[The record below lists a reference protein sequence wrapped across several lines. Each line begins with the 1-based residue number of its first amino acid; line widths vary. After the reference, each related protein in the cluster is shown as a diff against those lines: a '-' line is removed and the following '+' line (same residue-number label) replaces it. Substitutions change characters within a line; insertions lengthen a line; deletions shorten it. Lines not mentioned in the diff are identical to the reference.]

1 MIKKWFLM
9 ATMLVGLSFGAFA
22 QKYASVNTEY
32 IMKNIPD
39 YAQALA
45 QLEKQSSDWQKEL
58 EAKFAEIDKMYKT
71 YQQEAYLLPDN
82 LKRKREE
89 EIIAKEKE
97 VKELQRK
104 RFGADGDLDK
114 KRQELLKPIQEKVYN
129 AIERIANEKNYAFVF
144 DKSASNTVL
153 FASSRY
159 DISDDVLEMLG
170 YSSSNPAD
178 NTPTPAANSNKKKSD
193 RITNPE
199 MKKPY

>member
-97 VKELQRK
+97 VKDGEVIKDLNETHCQRK
-104 RFGADGDLDK
+104 ELCLCL
-114 KRQELLKPIQEKVYN
+114 RQIG
-129 AIERIANEKNYAFVF
+129 IEYRPLRQLA
-144 DKSASNTVL
+144 L
-153 FASSRY
+153 
-159 DISDDVLEMLG
+159 
-170 YSSSNPAD
+170 
-178 NTPTPAANSNKKKSD
+178 
-193 RITNPE
+193 
-199 MKKPY
+199 

>member
-1 MIKKWFLM
+1 MKKFFLCAFLTVVLGM
-9 ATMLVGLSFGAFA
+9 GAMA

-32 IMKNIPD
+32 IMKSIPD
-39 YAQALA
+39 YAQATA

-89 EIIAKEKE
+89 EIINKEKE

-104 RFGADGDLDK
+104 RFGSGGDLDK
-114 KRQELLKPIQEKVYN
+114 KREELLKPIQEKVYN

-153 FASSRY
+153 FASSKY
-159 DISDDVLEMLG
+159 DISDDVLDMLG
-170 YSSSNPAD
+170 YKASAPAE
-178 NTPTPAANSNKKKSD
+178 NGETPAKAKDMKS
-193 RITNPE
+193 ISNPE
-199 MKKPY
+199 MKRP

>member
-89 EIIAKEKE
+89 EIIAKEK
-97 VKELQRK
+97 R
-104 RFGADGDLDK
+104 
-114 KRQELLKPIQEKVYN
+114 
-129 AIERIANEKNYAFVF
+129 
-144 DKSASNTVL
+144 
-153 FASSRY
+153 
-159 DISDDVLEMLG
+159 
-170 YSSSNPAD
+170 
-178 NTPTPAANSNKKKSD
+178 
-193 RITNPE
+193 
-199 MKKPY
+199 